1 MIFDLF
7 KREKQA
13 SDMWLFVGLGN
24 PGDKYASHRH
34 NIGFMVIDELARA
47 QIFPPFRSKFQGELS
62 EGKIAGEKAILLK
75 PQTYMNDSGVSVSK
89 CAKFYKIPPER
100 IIVFHDELDL
110 PFGKLKVKQGGGAGG
125 HNGLKSIDKH
135 LGDKNYWR
143 VRMGIDHP
151 GDKNR
156 VSGYVLSD
164 FTKAEKQALPRWLD
178 VIAQN
183 IDYLAQDNQTDFMT
197 RVAED
202 NK

>member
-1 MIFDLF
+1 
-7 KREKQA
+7 
-13 SDMWLFVGLGN
+13 
-24 PGDKYASHRH
+24 
-34 NIGFMVIDELARA
+34 
-47 QIFPPFRSKFQGELS
+47 
-62 EGKIAGEKAILLK
+62 
-75 PQTYMNDSGVSVSK
+75 MNDSGLSVSK

-164 FTKAEKQALPRWLD
+164 FSRSEKEALPRWLD
-178 VIAQN
+178 IIAQN
-183 IDYLAQDNQTDFMT
+183 IDYLAQDNQTDFHDP
-197 RVAED
+197 RRGR
-202 NK
+202 